1 MLPNGAQRIEAALAQ
16 KIAAGASP
24 ASIAESA
31 CTVWRGI
38 TAALS
43 PIIGIQGVAA
53 LFKRSLHLT
62 RAEHPALTAVYA
74 AASDPG
80 DYSALQ
86 QALASSPTSAGAAAA
101 NGALLM
107 HFQKLLSGLI
117 GESLTERLLK
127 PATDIPSTDPHT
139 PQDPTP

>member
-1 MLPNGAQRIEAALAQ
+1 MQPNGAQRIEAALAK
-16 KIAAGASP
+16 KITAGASP

-31 CTVWRGI
+31 CTVWQGI

-43 PIIGIQGVAA
+43 PIVGTQGVAA
-53 LFKRSLHLT
+53 FFKRSLHLT
-62 RAEHPALTAVYA
+62 RAEHPVLTAVYA

-80 DYSALQ
+80 DYAALR
-86 QALASSPTSAGAAAA
+86 QALASNPTSAGAAAV
-101 NGALLM
+101 NGALLVN
-107 HFQKLLSGLI
+107 FQNLLSGLI

-139 PQDPTP
+139 PQDPPP